1 MASIAGVRLKRSGP
15 VLYYVAGNLELSVN
29 DLVVVET
36 EDGER
41 VGRVA
46 FTPDQLLLIQLREY
60 AGHVLRLAM
69 EKDLNREPS
78 LLL

>member
-15 VLYYVAGNLELSVN
+15 VLYYVAGNLEISVN

-46 FTPDQLLLIQLREY
+46 FTPDQLLLVQLREY
-60 AGHVLRLAM
+60 AGRILRPAT
-69 EKDLNREPS
+69 EDDLNVESS